1 MTRGETPDITK
12 VHIYLAD
19 SAIQAGILEA
29 IRAHLPAGWSLEERA
44 EEADVILTENV
55 DVSDEMLA
63 SAGTS
68 LRLIARR
75 DTGRATVSPTTVP
88 IFDFPDPARV
98 GVAEHTVMLLLTLSH
113 HLFWVARQTANQQWV
128 PGREKPV
135 LTDQD
140 WYTYNWVGLED
151 FGTLYRKT
159 VGIVGLGYVGRVV
172 AKRLRNFGVRLLY
185 TDLYRLEPAEEA
197 RLGVQWRELGDLLQ
211 ESDFVTL
218 HHRFQEGPGGNDK
231 QFGAREFA
239 LMKSTAYIINTARG
253 RMVDEEALV
262 EALSS
267 GGIAGAG
274 LDVFR
279 FEPLPADHPLLELAD
294 DNVVLTAHV
303 AGVPDDQAQQI
314 VAEALVEGIQAVL

>member
-1 MTRGETPDITK
+1 MTRGDMPDITK

-19 SAIQAGILEA
+19 SAIQAEILEA
-29 IRAHLPAGWSLEERA
+29 IRAHLPAGWSLGERA
-44 EEADVILTENV
+44 EEADVILTENI

-63 SAGTS
+63 AVGAS
-68 LRLIARR
+68 LRLVVRL
-75 DTGRATVSPTTVP
+75 DTGRATVAPTAVP
-88 IFDFPDPARV
+88 IVDLPDPARV
-98 GVAEHTVMLLLTLSH
+98 GVAEHTIMLLLALSR

-128 PGREKPV
+128 PGRDQPI

-140 WYTYNWVGLED
+140 LYTYNWIGLED

-159 VGIVGLGYVGRVV
+159 VGIVGLGYVGRNV

-185 TDLYRLEPAEEA
+185 TDLYRLEPAVEA
-197 RLGVQWRELGDLLQ
+197 HLGVQWRDLDDLLQ

-239 LMKSTAYIINTARG
+239 LMKSTAYFINTARG
-253 RMVDEEALV
+253 RLVDEEALV
-262 EALSS
+262 EALRS
-267 GGIAGAG
+267 GEIAGAG

-279 FEPLPADHPLLELAD
+279 FEPLPAKHLLLDLAG
-294 DNVVLTAHV
+294 DNVILTAHV
-303 AGVPDDQAQQI
+303 AGTPDEQARQI
-314 VAEALVEGIQAVL
+314 VAEELVERIQMVL